1 MEAPFEPSNPHPS
14 VIDGFER
21 CCKGQMA
28 NGLVDCET
36 CLQDEFTSIF
46 GTLSEEEKEVA
57 RQIVDIVRQAGDE
70 GIPKSRLRVR
80 DMIAT

>member
-1 MEAPFEPSNPHPS
+1 
-14 VIDGFER
+14 
-21 CCKGQMA
+21 MA

-80 DMIAT
+80 DMITTGRKC